1 MPQNT
6 HTPQPVQGW
15 FIPAQPTA
23 PAKKKMPL
31 LMRLALAA
39 AALLAIVL
47 GSHAN
52 TDGQSTTPSQ
62 TPAAT
67 TEPTTAGTDTP

>member
-6 HTPQPVQGW
+6 PTPVQGW

-23 PAKKKMPL
+23 PAKPKMSL

-39 AALLAIVL
+39 AAVLAIVL
-47 GSHAN
+47 GSNA
-52 TDGQSTTPSQ
+52 DGQPATPSQ

-67 TEPTTAGTDTP
+67 TAPTTASTDTP